1 MKTSHHITKPL
12 LTVRIGQMG
21 VPDGSAVEN
30 LPAVQEPQAWA
41 LTWDDPLEEEM
52 ATHSSSLTWETPWIE
67 EPGKLQSMES

>member
-30 LPAVQEPQAWA
+30 LPAVQEPQA
-41 LTWDDPLEEEM
+41 
-52 ATHSSSLTWETPWIE
+52 
-67 EPGKLQSMES
+67 